1 MSTQTTAEVYQPTT
15 IGPGSNALQNYQA
28 ALTTYNFG
36 TYLLNSLVM
45 SIAVVIGKVT
55 LVAGRAHTSST
66 TNSRTSA
73 RSSCSFCSRCCYPFQ
88 SGSCPLPADGGS
100 RLDEHLPAITGPY
113 IASATAVF
121 LFRQH
126 FRSIPDSLVET
137 AHVDGV
143 GPFRFLVSVLIP
155 MSRSMIAGVCVITF
169 IYSWNQFLWPL
180 IAVTDKPSQV
190 AQVGIRYIQGGPGRL
205 DTVGRHHGRGGAR
218 VVAAACRTAGLP
230 PFASRNHRDSAI
242 LIPMSTITLTD
253 LTKHYDSIA
262 AVDGIDLDVL
272 DEEFLVVVG
281 PRAVANRRRFGSS
294 LASRTPRPAPSGS
307 AALMSPTH
315 HPRTVTSLWCSRT
328 TPCIH
333 T

>member
-1 MSTQTTAEVYQPTT
+1 MGRDTMATDTAQSSTRTTHRDILPENALMHLGLFGAIALMAAPLVLAVLMSTQTTAEVYQPTT

-55 LVAGRAHTSST
+55 LSLLAALALVYYELPYERAIFMFVLLTLLLPVPVRIVPLFQLMADLGW
-66 TNSRTSA
+66 TNT
-73 RSSCSFCSRCCYPFQ
+73 
-88 SGSCPLPADGGS
+88 L
-100 RLDEHLPAITGPY
+100 LAITGPY

-143 GPFRFLVSVLIP
+143 GPLRFLVSVLIP

-190 AQVGIRYIQGGPGRL
+190 AQVGIRYIQGAAQAGLTQWG
-205 DTVGRHHGRGGAR
+205 VIM
-218 VVAAACRTAGLP
+218 AAAVLALLP
-230 PFASRNHRDSAI
+230 PLAVLLVFHRSLRETIAI
-242 LIPMSTITLTD
+242 QQS
-253 LTKHYDSIA
+253 
-262 AVDGIDLDVL
+262 
-272 DEEFLVVVG
+272 
-281 PRAVANRRRFGSS
+281 
-294 LASRTPRPAPSGS
+294 
-307 AALMSPTH
+307 
-315 HPRTVTSLWCSRT
+315 
-328 TPCIH
+328 
-333 T
+333 